1 MDILQIYRGDTLR
14 LTVTLTDSGGKPFV
28 PAEGQQVVF
37 SVGWPGEVLVAVPVT
52 EGAANLTHQDTA
64 RLLPNEYCFDVR
76 VYNADKTLVATPIF
90 GKFIVKEAVNDALQ
104 L

>member
-14 LTVTLTDSGGKPFV
+14 LTVTLTDSGGEPFV

-64 RLLPNEYCFDVR
+64 RLRNTALMCGS
-76 VYNADKTLVATPIF
+76 TTPI
-90 GKFIVKEAVNDALQ
+90 KLWWPPPSSANLW
-104 L
+104 